1 MLGGFNIMVDILRR
15 YDLMIP
21 GPIAV
26 DGEVLQQMASP
37 VVAHYGPDWA
47 ALFNDTVGLAKQVFR
62 TQNDLFIMPGSGHI
76 GVEAALASLVAPG
89 DEVIIVDNG
98 LFGHRAVELAQ
109 SNGACVRPIE
119 VEWGDTVRPCQVEQA
134 IAAYPGARVV
144 VMVQSETS
152 TGLANP
158 VKDVAAACREHDRI
172 VMVDGVSSV
181 GGMDIRIDE
190 WGIDVCVT
198 ASQKC
203 LEAPPGLALVSVSQ
217 KAFAHMR
224 QREKPVMG
232 WAMNLLKWKDCAD
245 QGRDV
250 QPYYVTMP
258 VNNVLALRKALERI
272 LAEGLEARHERHQAV
287 GQAFRDGVR
296 RLGLE
301 PVGQDCQASGTVGVF
316 WVPEGH
322 ADRDVVSSIRDNYG
336 IQVAG
341 GLGRLAGQTVR
352 VGHMGT
358 GARMARI
365 VPVLYAL
372 ERWLESTGLRPRD

>member
-1 MLGGFNIMVDILRR
+1 MADTLKH

-26 DGEVLQQMASP
+26 DAEVLQQMASP

-47 ALFNDTVGLAKQVFR
+47 AVFNDTVGLAKQVFR
-62 TQNDLFIMPGSGHI
+62 TQDDLFIMPGSGHI

-98 LFGHRAVELAQ
+98 RFGHRAVELAGA
-109 SNGACVRPIE
+109 NGACVRPIE
-119 VEWGDTVRPCQVEQA
+119 VEWGDVVSPCQVERA
-134 IAAYPGARVV
+134 IAAHPGARVV

-158 VKDVAAACREHDRI
+158 VKDVAAVCREYDRI
-172 VMVDGVSSV
+172 MMVDGVSSV
-181 GGMDIRIDE
+181 GGMDIRVDE
-190 WGIDVCVT
+190 WSIDVCVT

-203 LEAPPGLALVSVSQ
+203 LEAPPGLTLVSVSDRAV
-217 KAFAHMR
+217 KHMR

-232 WAMNLLKWKDCAD
+232 WAMNLLKWKDFAD
-245 QGRDV
+245 QDRDV

-272 LAEGLEARHERHQAV
+272 LAEGLEARYERHRTV
-287 GQAFRDGVR
+287 GQAFRDGLR

-301 PVGQDCQASGTVGVF
+301 PVGRDCEASGTVGVF
-316 WVPEGH
+316 WVPQGH
-322 ADRDVVSSIRDNYG
+322 VDRDVVSFVRDNYG
-336 IQVAG
+336 IQIAG
-341 GLGRLAGQTVR
+341 GLGRFAERTVR

-358 GARMARI
+358 AARMARI

-372 ERWLESTGLRPRD
+372 ERWLESIDAMARE